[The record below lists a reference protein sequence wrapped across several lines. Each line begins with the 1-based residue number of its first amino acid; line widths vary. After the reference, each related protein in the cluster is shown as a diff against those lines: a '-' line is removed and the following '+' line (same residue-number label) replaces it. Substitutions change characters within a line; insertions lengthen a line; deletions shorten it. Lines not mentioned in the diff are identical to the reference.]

1 MDVFQGIIARNG
13 CNLSQ
18 MERKMGP
25 EVLYCCWVLLSSPG
39 VKTPSKMDV
48 APWDKHWIKRELDSF
63 GLYSMVFVEI
73 QSYSM
78 VFVEI
83 QWYSMVFVDI
93 QWYSMDS

>member
-1 MDVFQGIIARNG
+1 
-13 CNLSQ
+13 
-18 MERKMGP
+18 
-25 EVLYCCWVLLSSPG
+25 
-39 VKTPSKMDV
+39 MDV
-48 APWDKHWIKRELDSF
+48 APWDKHWIKRELDGF

-93 QWYSMDS
+93 QCYSMDS